1 MTYVIFKNLA
11 GSTSRNGS
19 MSTTLSFLE
28 IYTWSIRIKL
38 NRKWSFLR
46 KLCQTRTTI
55 NDPMRVKKGERIKNK
70 IWYIWQIEV
79 FCLEE
84 VFAEK
89 WISIG
94 CFPFSA
100 WGQIGIKIVRFDPL
114 PKFEGDLKYLLDT
127 GTIRLLM
134 ACSLDHS

>member
-38 NRKWSFLR
+38 NRKWSFF
-46 KLCQTRTTI
+46 KEAMPNKDDNKWSNEGQ
-55 NDPMRVKKGERIKNK
+55 KGGKNQK
-70 IWYIWQIEV
+70 QDLVHLADWGILPWGS
-79 FCLEE
+79 FCREQ
-84 VFAEK
+84 K

-100 WGQIGIKIVRFDPL
+100 WGQIGIKIVRFDPPML
-114 PKFEGDLKYLLDT
+114 DLKYLLDT